1 MQRAWIKVEDIVK
14 LESVSLPPKAANNL
28 KPGLKAKWKK
38 ILQQATE
45 CAELSREKRLENF
58 SFAALFKGKWGY
70 YDENTKVVK
79 EKSKIVLVNEEIE
92 DVEKEPEVL
101 KGKEWKP
108 SDLLNLWNNN
118 SIVQKVNIEDWSCD
132 ICSKYFPYVQNIIKD
147 HLKFHHID
155 MQVSIN
161 RVI

>member
-1 MQRAWIKVEDIVK
+1 MEDIK
-14 LESVSLPPKAANNL
+14 QPPKGSSNMR
-28 KPGLKAKWKK
+28 PGLKLKWKK
-38 ILQQATE
+38 ILSMAVD
-45 CAELSREKRLENF
+45 CAELGREERLEKY
-58 SFAALFKGKWGY
+58 SFAALYDGKWGY

-92 DVEKEPEVL
+92 DIEKEPEVL

-132 ICSKYFPYVQNIIKD
+132 ICSKYFPYVQNIVKD

-155 MQVSIN
+155 MQVNIQ
-161 RVI
+161 